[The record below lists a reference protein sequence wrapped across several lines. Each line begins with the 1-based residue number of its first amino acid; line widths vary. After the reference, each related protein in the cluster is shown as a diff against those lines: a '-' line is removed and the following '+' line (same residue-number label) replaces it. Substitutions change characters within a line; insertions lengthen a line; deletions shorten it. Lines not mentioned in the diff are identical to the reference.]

1 MADRARD
8 PEALERE
15 IERTREEL
23 GRTVDALAERLNP
36 KNAARRS
43 VERMKEEAGQVAAA
57 IGAISGPKQPG
68 EPNGGRRT
76 AALAV
81 GLGVAISVTAVV
93 LWRRKRR

>member
-23 GRTVDALAERLNP
+23 GRTVDALADRLNP
-36 KNAARRS
+36 KTAARRG

-57 IGAISGPKQPG
+57 IGAVSGPKEFG
-68 EPNGGRRT
+68 EPNRGRRT
-76 AALAV
+76 AALVV
-81 GLGVAISVTAVV
+81 GVGVAISVTAVV